1 MMEYNPQEAVKVN
14 IFGTFNLAGGGNRI
28 SNNRMGY
35 MKSKLKFK
43 TEEEIDRI
51 VIAQA
56 DDESAWG
63 VPVKVS
69 KSKST
74 SLALPSDLAARAA
87 FFARLHREAS
97 LENWLKRV
105 IQERLDIEEAAFA
118 GFKKELVAKNSR

>member
-1 MMEYNPQEAVKVN
+1 
-14 IFGTFNLAGGGNRI
+14 
-28 SNNRMGY
+28 MGY

-51 VIAQA
+51 VITQA

-97 LENWLKRV
+97 LENWLQRV
-105 IQERLDIEEAAFA
+105 IQEKLDIEEAAFA

>member
-43 TEEEIDRI
+43 TEEEIECI
-51 VIAQA
+51 VIAKE

-63 VPVKVS
+63 LPVKVS

-74 SLALPSDLAARAA
+74 SLALGERGALCSIGVNRS
-87 FFARLHREAS
+87 RS
-97 LENWLKRV
+97 LISQK
-105 IQERLDIEEAAFA
+105 D
-118 GFKKELVAKNSR
+118 

>member
-1 MMEYNPQEAVKVN
+1 
-14 IFGTFNLAGGGNRI
+14 
-28 SNNRMGY
+28 

-74 SLALPSDLAARAA
+74 SLAFPSDLAARVA

-97 LENWLKRV
+97 IEDWLKRV

-118 GFKKELVAKNSR
+118 GFKKELIAKNSR

>member
-1 MMEYNPQEAVKVN
+1 MTVLLLPKH
-14 IFGTFNLAGGGNRI
+14 
-28 SNNRMGY
+28 
-35 MKSKLKFK
+35 
-43 TEEEIDRI
+43 
-51 VIAQA
+51 

-74 SLALPSDLAARAA
+74 SLAFPSDLAARVA

-97 LENWLKRV
+97 IEDWLKRV

-118 GFKKELVAKNSR
+118 GFKRELVAKKSR

>member
-1 MMEYNPQEAVKVN
+1 
-14 IFGTFNLAGGGNRI
+14 
-28 SNNRMGY
+28 

-63 VPVKVS
+63 APVKVS

>member
-1 MMEYNPQEAVKVN
+1 
-14 IFGTFNLAGGGNRI
+14 
-28 SNNRMGY
+28 MGY

-56 DDESAWG
+56 DDDSAWG
-63 VPVKVS
+63 LPVKVS

-74 SLALPSDLAARAA
+74 SLALPSDLAVRAA

-105 IQERLDIEEAAFA
+105 PQ
-118 GFKKELVAKNSR
+118 

>member
-1 MMEYNPQEAVKVN
+1 
-14 IFGTFNLAGGGNRI
+14 
-28 SNNRMGY
+28 

-74 SLALPSDLAARAA
+74 SLAFPSDLAARVA

-97 LENWLKRV
+97 IEDWLKRV

-118 GFKKELVAKNSR
+118 GFKRELVAKKSR